1 MNNFCL
7 MSKNFLND
15 AFLLHRVTFAYVLLS
30 SCQTVRLSFSA
41 ILLSIII
48 SNKLYDDGSWLF
60 VTPLGYPIV
69 FGIYI
74 SITSMNFPIFNMF
87 LIMSVSSHLVSFLVT
102 SVYLSIPISILFF
115 VFFFSK
121 FSFWIDKK
129 FFCSFYSTFQFLISV
144 AVIRK
149 TYIF

>member
-1 MNNFCL
+1 MKNFCL

-30 SCQTVRLSFSA
+30 NCQTVRLSFSA

-74 SITSMNFPIFNMF
+74 SITSMNFPIFNMI

-115 VFFFSK
+115 RFFFFKIFILDRQKNFLFLLFYLSV
-121 FSFWIDKK
+121 FSI
-129 FFCSFYSTFQFLISV
+129 V